1 MDYSC
6 QNFAGGETHMKR
18 EKVIACLLIYA
29 LSLTILG
36 GTIVFAPNPNPGNP
50 FVPLDV
56 LITNTDPIQVTIDST
71 ENVNVEIPDGVEVTN
86 TVTVDGTVEVDD
98 SDPIDVEVPDGVKI
112 TNPEDITLDL
122 TGWLHTTQQG
132 SQVWNQGYGPGAFF
146 SQMVIDTEGYR
157 EITVVFDSSISS
169 VDFEISWE
177 LSDTY
182 WYYAEQWTYSDE
194 KTSTDTR
201 YFFKTYDIQGQ
212 TLRIDFKTDDLSN
225 GQVVSID
232 YYLTT

>member
-1 MDYSC
+1 
-6 QNFAGGETHMKR
+6 MKL
-18 EKVIACLLIYA
+18 KNVA
-29 LSLTILG
+29 LVTVVCVMIFSVLG
-36 GTIVFAPNPNPGNP
+36 AISVFAPPPETLFPAPVEVINAPESTLEVTIPEGDS
-50 FVPLDV
+50 LDV
-56 LITNTDPIQVTIDST
+56 SLDEPIAVVNDESDVLDVDVNNFPDSIEVNNFPDSIKV
-71 ENVNVEIPDGVEVTN
+71 ENNL
-86 TVTVDGTVEVDD
+86 
-98 SDPIDVEVPDGVKI
+98 
-112 TNPEDITLDL
+112 DIS
-122 TGWLHTTQQG
+122 GWLHTTQKGHQHW
-132 SQVWNQGYGPGAFF
+132 VAFPATPTTYGI
-146 SQMVIDTEGYR
+146 SIDTEGYR